1 MFNTYNTWKCSTL
14 AIFLK
19 HSKPLE
25 HLKYL
30 EHLKHLNILKSSS
43 VKHFQVLNRFKI
55 KIIIFRSIIHE
66 ILAFRVVIGYWLKKR
81 VKLIFSLT
89 YNEILIYKFITSASC
104 NFSFSSFFFILRLCS
119 RMCIFSHNIWS
130 LFLFMNDWESKLEII
145 IVAPENTKMQ
155 CLLTFADS
163 SVYTYTP

>member
-81 VKLIFSLT
+81 VKLIFS
-89 YNEILIYKFITSASC
+89 
-104 NFSFSSFFFILRLCS
+104 SFFFILRLCS